1 MIGLVKPCVLDLIPG
16 NLSHILTGK
25 MPLDPN
31 AAWRRNTHME
41 FIMYVVNRN
50 YCRCLFSSPDNC
62 SAVWSKCNR
71 TAQIWRSKL
80 VSQDSKTCSYSGL
93 MWKRLALYVCGGW
106 CWCSWWLMLC
116 WSCFYDDVF
125 CFCKHNQDGIY
136 TCDLFSDILNV
147 ELSLVDVL
155 VLMSLCWCCCVDVVV
170 LMWCPC
176 VDVLVLISF
185 LFMLFLYFLSKH

>member
-1 MIGLVKPCVLDLIPG
+1 MCPGLDSWQLI
-16 NLSHILTGK
+16 SHHTGK

-50 YCRCLFSSPDNC
+50 HCRCLFSSPDNC

-93 MWKRLALYVCGGW
+93 MWKRLALLCM
-106 CWCSWWLMLC
+106 WWLMLVLLC
-116 WSCFYDDVF
+116 WSCFYNVVF
-125 CFCKHNQDGIY
+125 CFLNITKMIY
-136 TCDLFSDILNV
+136 MWFVFRRFKCWT
-147 ELSLVDVL
+147 LS
-155 VLMSLCWCCCVDVVV
+155 CWCSCADVVV

-176 VDVLVLISF
+176 VDVVVLMLLCWCDVLVLMF
-185 LFMLFLYFLSKH
+185 FFMLFFYFLFIHV